1 MNPQILGPNTLKNKN
16 KSLKELQSQTQ
27 DIYQQFDFSQE
38 FKLYSEGFGNMDITN
53 SKSLLDVQG
62 STPNLPSRN
71 GPLRQYR
78 PTNQDIRIKNIS
90 DLSRNNDIKGSK
102 RAHTSHMNK
111 RNRKKDANI
120 QADRPYEQILSWNQN
135 KASSKVL

>member
-53 SKSLLDVQG
+53 SKSLLDIQG

-71 GPLRQYR
+71 GPLR
-78 PTNQDIRIKNIS
+78 
-90 DLSRNNDIKGSK
+90 
-102 RAHTSHMNK
+102 
-111 RNRKKDANI
+111 
-120 QADRPYEQILSWNQN
+120 
-135 KASSKVL
+135 